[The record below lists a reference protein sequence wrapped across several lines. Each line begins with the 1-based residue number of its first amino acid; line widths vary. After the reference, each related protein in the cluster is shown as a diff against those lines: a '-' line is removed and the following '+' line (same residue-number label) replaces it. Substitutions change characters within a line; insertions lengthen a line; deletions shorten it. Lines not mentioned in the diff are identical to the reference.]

1 MPERRT
7 LRSRASLIAQSSS
20 PSSIA
25 TTMSR
30 PRRLVSGNN
39 DQSITVART
48 PSQSPDNS
56 KKSIRLTVKMPS
68 SKLREATSG
77 GRKNVAL
84 NSRDRF
90 EPAEILSG
98 PRGSRAKR
106 AIVDESPSEEDEM
119 EEDEEAAV
127 PSEEDEEEEEED
139 DDDEEEGDDAE
150 DLEDAEGESDDADAN
165 GDIHMPDPVQPPPPI
180 IRTTGPPMKP
190 SVTVTP
196 APTGKLKSVEA
207 KQAQIASADDDD
219 EELSELDSDAEGGE
233 EDAEG
238 EDVVGEDQDMDQDE
252 EDVDSDDESP
262 AMGSRGSTPDV
273 SKMTKRQRSRLD
285 QVMGND
291 FLQLPMG
298 RFCCVDTLRGLIS
311 DIYVL

>member
-20 PSSIA
+20 PSTPI
-25 TTMSR
+25 TMSR
-30 PRRLVSGNN
+30 PRRVASGNN
-39 DQSITVART
+39 DRSITVART

-56 KKSIRLTVKMPS
+56 KKSIRLTVKMPA

-77 GRKNVAL
+77 GRKNVSV

-106 AIVDESPSEEDEM
+106 AIVEESPSEEEEM
-119 EEDEEAAV
+119 EEDEEAL
-127 PSEEDEEEEEED
+127 PSEEEEDEEEEED
-139 DDDEEEGDDAE
+139 VE
-150 DLEDAEGESDDADAN
+150 DLEDAEGESDEADAN
-165 GDIHMPDPVQPPPPI
+165 GDIHMPDPAPPPPPI
-180 IRTTGPPMKP
+180 IRTTGPSTKP

-196 APTGKLKSVEA
+196 APTGKLKSVET
-207 KQAQIASADDDD
+207 KQAQLATADDDD
-219 EELSELDSDAEGGE
+219 EELSELDSDAEGAE

-238 EDVVGEDQDMDQDE
+238 EDVADEDRDMDEDE
-252 EDVDSDDESP
+252 EDVDSDGETP
-262 AMGSRGSTPDV
+262 GVGSRGSTPDV

-285 QVMGND
+285 QVMGSD

-298 RFCCVDTLRGLIS
+298 RSRFSC
-311 DIYVL
+311 